1 MRTNLGINLGKNAFP
16 PMPTVFRVK
25 LGRTGNSLKITV
37 PRPIVEGFGWTEGD
51 EIELLVTD
59 TEITLKRTG
68 AHPKK
73 GKD

>member
-1 MRTNLGINLGKNAFP
+1 
-16 PMPTVFRVK
+16 MPTVFRVK

-37 PRPIVEGFGWTEGD
+37 PRPIVEGFGWLEGD

-59 TEITLKRTG
+59 TEISLKRTG
-68 AHPKK
+68 GHGKR